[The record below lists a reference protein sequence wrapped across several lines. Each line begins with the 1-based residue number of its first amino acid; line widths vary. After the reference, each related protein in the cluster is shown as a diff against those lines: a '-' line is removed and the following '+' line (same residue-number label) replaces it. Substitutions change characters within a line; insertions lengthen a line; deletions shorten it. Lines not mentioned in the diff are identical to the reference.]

1 MRQDVGMHRQ
11 SPPDANSHD
20 KILERNYD
28 INKVKEKSSQMEKE
42 AYGEVDPGR
51 LYRQTVVGS

>member
-1 MRQDVGMHRQ
+1 MHRQ

-28 INKVKEKSSQMEKE
+28 INKVKEKSRQMKKE
-42 AYGEVDPGR
+42 ADGEMDPSR